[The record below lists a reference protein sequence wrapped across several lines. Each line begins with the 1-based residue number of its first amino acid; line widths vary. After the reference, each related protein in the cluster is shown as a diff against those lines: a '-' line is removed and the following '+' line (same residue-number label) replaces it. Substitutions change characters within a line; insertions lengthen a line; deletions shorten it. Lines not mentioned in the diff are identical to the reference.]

1 MENQKHIH
9 YLSFLKTIGMF
20 AVIAIHVVCTPF
32 SYFEKYYTKT
42 GEFLSYFI
50 TNSLRAWAVP
60 VFVMVSGVLFLG
72 REITFEKICKKYLKR
87 ILLVT
92 LIFGTLFAFM
102 EIFFTERKINLSAFL
117 RSLINVYSGKLWDH
131 MWFLYM
137 IAGLYLVTPFLQK
150 MIHALSENE
159 IQKFLVVLFVFSVII
174 PLADSITNIKFGW
187 YIPFNSVW
195 LFYYILGYAVHTET
209 VKIRPAISFVFI
221 ISGIL
226 WCIAGQFISE
236 MKNPVGASILYS
248 EPSSLTGVMM
258 ALGIFSLAKTK
269 CRTEENFIDTK
280 IVPLSFGVYVVH
292 AVFINFIY
300 KALHFTPD
308 RFNAFFVIAVTFCAV
323 SVCSLCTVWILKK
336 IPVIRKYIL

>member
-20 AVIAIHVVCTPF
+20 AVIGIHSVCTPF
-32 SYFEKYYTKT
+32 STFEKYYTPK
-42 GEFLSYFI
+42 GEFFSYFLA
-50 TNSLRAWAVP
+50 NSLRAWAVP
-60 VFVMVSGVLFLG
+60 VFVMVSGALFLG
-72 REITFEKICKKYLKR
+72 REITFEKICQKYLKR

-92 LIFGTLFAFM
+92 LIFGTLFALM
-102 EIFFTERKINLSAFL
+102 EIFFTERTISLSAFL
-117 RSLINVYSGKLWDH
+117 RSLINVYSGNTWDH

-159 IQKFLVVLFVFSVII
+159 IRCLVAVLFIFSVIV
-174 PLADSITNIKFGW
+174 PVADSLTGIKFGW

-209 VKIRPAISFVFI
+209 IKIRPAISFVFI

-226 WCIAGQFISE
+226 WCIAGQFIPE

-248 EPSSLTGVMM
+248 GTSSPVGVMM

-269 CRTEENFIDTK
+269 CRTEENFMGTK

-308 RFNAFFVIAVTFCAV
+308 RFNAFFMIAVTFCAA

-336 IPVIRKYIL
+336 IPVIRKYI